1 MGGAP
6 RCSRVSTL
14 AVPARKAWERPQGR
28 ECLGGETGVS
38 EGGGGFERV
47 LLAASSLASGT
58 PSLQAACGDPRGGA
72 ASLRPW

>member
-14 AVPARKAWERPQGR
+14 AVPARRAWKRPQG
-28 ECLGGETGVS
+28 CLGGETGGS